1 MLAVSNYARP
11 PILCFPKYK
20 LFYSLRVSLFW
31 FSKKVK
37 KWSGSGIPGWK
48 EWRVLS
54 VALCSCTQEPG
65 SLEAPT
71 VSLREFVAVK
81 ANVYVFF
88 FPTLFKQ
95 FLNLAFLN

>member
-1 MLAVSNYARP
+1 MEGVQCP
-11 PILCFPKYK
+11 
-20 LFYSLRVSLFW
+20 
-31 FSKKVK
+31 
-37 KWSGSGIPGWK
+37 
-48 EWRVLS
+48 
-54 VALCSCTQEPG
+54 CTQEPG

-95 FLNLAFLN
+95 FLNLAFFS